1 MNNRLNATAKDV
13 KIKKIIHNF
22 SGYERGLN
30 FYGKYKT
37 RFNENYTNQIS
48 KDEQGTKVNC

>member
-1 MNNRLNATAKDV
+1 MNNCLNASAKDV

-37 RFNENYTNQIS
+37 RFDENYTN
-48 KDEQGTKVNC
+48 